1 MIITPDTKIG
11 ALLEEHPELEEVFL
25 SLSPAFAKLRN
36 PILRKTI
43 GKVATLRQV
52 AQIGDLPL
60 ADLINRLRRETGEE
74 AGYKETHPATVEAS
88 EMPSWVDDSAV
99 AMTYDAR
106 SDLAAGMHPVQRVMQ
121 DLSALAEGKLY
132 ILITPFVPIPLI
144 EMAAQKGYAGWTKE
158 EAKGVLKTY
167 FRKA

>member
-36 PILRKTI
+36 PILRNTI

-52 AQIGDLPL
+52 AQMGDLPL

-74 AGYKETHPATVEAS
+74 EGYRDMHPTTVAAS
-88 EMPSWVDDSAV
+88 ETPGWVSSGEV
-99 AMTYDAR
+99 SQVYDAR
-106 SDLAAGMHPVQRVMQ
+106 EGLAAGIHPAQRVMQ
-121 DLSALAEGKLY
+121 ELAALEDGKLY
-132 ILITPFVPIPLI
+132 VLITPFAPIPLVD
-144 EMAAQKGYAGWTKE
+144 MAAQKGYAGWSKQ
-158 EAKGVLKTY
+158 EAPGEIRTY

>member
-11 ALLEEHPELEEVFL
+11 ALLDEHPELEETFL

-36 PILRKTI
+36 PLLRKTI

-52 AQIGDLPL
+52 AQMGDLSL
-60 ADLINRLRRETGEE
+60 GDLINRLRRETGEAGNYTDSHPKTVIATE
-74 AGYKETHPATVEAS
+74 A
-88 EMPSWVDDSAV
+88 PSWVTGAEA

-106 SDLAAGMHPVQRVMQ
+106 DDLAAGNHPVQRVMQ
-121 DLSALAEGKLY
+121 DLSVLDDGKLY

-144 EMAAQKGYAGWTKE
+144 EMASQKGYANWTTE
-158 EAKGVLKTY
+158 ESPGVLKTY
-167 FRKA
+167 FCKA